1 MAASN
6 ASSFLF
12 SLLIALLLFASM
24 QVFRNQ
30 LGSSQPMTIA
40 GGFMGSL
47 VFVSLLTAVSNFE
60 MNTFGE
66 NFQARVFP
74 EVVTCLF
81 MSMICC
87 AFVHRVCVTTCV
99 IFSMIALYYIN
110 RISSTTYANSV
121 GPPVGY
127 ATQKKQK

>member
-24 QVFRNQ
+24 QLFRTQ
-30 LGSSQPMTIA
+30 LSSSQPLTIA

-60 MNTFGE
+60 MNLFGQ

-81 MSMICC
+81 ISMICC
-87 AFVHRVCVTTCV
+87 AFVHRVCVTTGN
-99 IFSMIALYYIN
+99 LYSRRFHIWFVYLKVN
-110 RISSTTYANSV
+110 QNN
-121 GPPVGY
+121 
-127 ATQKKQK
+127 